1 MRRQPAQ
8 EQFVELTQPA
18 NPLPVLQTQRQL
30 SKTSESQRQELDEQV
45 RETPQQLEEDQ
56 QQEVTEQQQQLSQE
70 FDTTEGNN
78 LFTKTKTLTFYP

>member
-45 RETPQQLEEDQ
+45 RETPQQLEDQ

-70 FDTTEGNN
+70 FDTTEGN